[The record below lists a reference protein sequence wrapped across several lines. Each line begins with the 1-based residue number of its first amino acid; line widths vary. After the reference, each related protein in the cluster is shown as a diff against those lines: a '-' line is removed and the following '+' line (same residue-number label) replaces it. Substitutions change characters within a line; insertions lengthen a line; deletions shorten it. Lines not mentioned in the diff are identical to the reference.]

1 MRAGLRL
8 RMQRHHVGVAVHRVQ
23 HSGAQAGRAFC
34 AAAPGPRAARCRPQ
48 GASTQA
54 TSSASANT
62 SAAAGIQ

>member
-23 HSGAQAGRAFC
+23 HSGAQAGRAFLRGG
-34 AAAPGPRAARCRPQ
+34 AGSARGALQAQ

>member
-8 RMQRHHVGVAVHRVQ
+8 RMQGHHVGVAVHRVQ
-23 HSGAQAGRAFC
+23 HRRAQAGRAFLRGG
-34 AAAPGPRAARCRPQ
+34 AGPRAARCRPQ

-54 TSSASANT
+54 TSSANANT

>member
-23 HSGAQAGRAFC
+23 HSGAQAARFP
-34 AAAPGPRAARCRPQ
+34 AAAPVRAARCRPQ

>member
-23 HSGAQAGRAFC
+23 HSGAQAGRAFLRG
-34 AAAPGPRAARCRPQ
+34 AGSARGALQAQ